1 MRKFLVLGVLTVASH
16 FATAA
21 EALPQVAAPPA
32 ASTTFQPAVSG
43 QPQPLP
49 GDFGP
54 PGAAEAQ
61 IAAQAQAE
69 AARISAQQQAQ
80 AAYLQQQQQ
89 AAMARLKAK
98 KTDNAQA
105 MQALQQ
111 FFQGLNPSSNGL
123 RNGQG
128 IDGNPRTYYGDDGP
142 QNKDGTYSDTQ
153 RYYYGGK
160 GVGNIGNGLC
170 TSKNANR
177 SQMKLGYCEMLRK
190 ELNKE
195 GSCAKRSL
203 DAIMARAYPDG
214 SGVSGLNAYCP
225 NFSQLGD
232 NRREVFVQVLA
243 SLIVQESGWKTGAVE
258 GEWYKNGHAMGG
270 HGLFQIGVNDRGR
283 YDGCKRINSTS
294 IYNPEVNIECG
305 SCIALQWIAADG
317 KMGTGSSDGNSRGMA
332 RYFGPSRDGQAH
344 KRTAMQNAV
353 SEYCK
358 GNLGA
363 SVGTEATKGSGSAST
378 ETVR

>member
-1 MRKFLVLGVLTVASH
+1 MRKFFVLSVLIVASH

-21 EALPQVAAPPA
+21 DTLPQVAAPPA
-32 ASTTFQPAVSG
+32 ASNTFQPSVAG

-49 GDFGP
+49 GDLGP
-54 PGAAEAQ
+54 PGAAQAQ
-61 IAAQAQAE
+61 ITAQAQAE

-80 AAYLQQQQQ
+80 AAYIQQQQQ
-89 AAMARLKAK
+89 AAIARLKAK

-111 FFQGLNPSSNGL
+111 FFQGLNPNSNGL
-123 RNGQG
+123 RNGEG
-128 IDGNPRTYYGDDGP
+128 IDGNPRTYFGDDGP
-142 QNKDGTYSDTQ
+142 QNKDGTYSDSQ

-177 SQMKLGYCEMLRK
+177 SQMKLGYCQMLRD
-190 ELNKE
+190 ELNRE

-203 DAIMARAYPDG
+203 DAIMAMAYPDG
-214 SGVSGLNAYCP
+214 RGVQGLNSYCP

-243 SLIVQESGWKTGAVE
+243 SLIVQESGWRTGAVE
-258 GEWYKNGHAMGG
+258 GEWYKNGQPMGG

-283 YDGCKRINSTS
+283 YSGCSRINSSS
-294 IYNPEVNIECG
+294 IYDPKVNIECG
-305 SCIALQWIAADG
+305 SCIALELIAKDSI
-317 KMGTGSSDGNSRGMA
+317 MGAGASDHSSRGMA

-344 KRTAMQNAV
+344 KRAAMQNAV
-353 SEYCK
+353 SEYCR

-363 SVGTEATKGSGSAST
+363 SVGTEAAKGSKSTSA
-378 ETVR
+378 EGVR